1 LQFQNEKEGQ
11 DRLIRLDHDCRHHG
25 AGTPRRGERLQ
36 RRTYS
41 CAHGRGDAGGWRC
54 DTDARADAGVYAGHR
69 RQWRPEP
76 AGLPDSLPP
85 FDIPAALKRVTG
97 KRKLLRKLL
106 VDFHRKYSGAM
117 AELRR
122 MLDGDEWEEAQRLAP
137 IP

>member
-1 LQFQNEKEGQ
+1 MQASTPV
-11 DRLIRLDHDCRHHG
+11 I
-25 AGTPRRGERLQ
+25 AGSG
-36 RRTYS
+36 
-41 CAHGRGDAGGWRC
+41 
-54 DTDARADAGVYAGHR
+54 
-69 RQWRPEP
+69 PEP